1 MASHMEIRPADD
13 SLALTLAE
21 AAYSKAGM
29 HATYLTGTIAVD
41 NGDGSQTWLGG
52 GAAEPMPGTGGL
64 IPFVGDTTPPG
75 RPIGVSATSSLEV
88 ACARWD
94 GELEDGIPAD
104 FDHVELF
111 AKPDSTGETVDL
123 GALRG
128 RGEITTGI
136 LPVGD
141 VVEIWAIAYD
151 CAHDANGLSAPN
163 ASEESDHAT
172 IIIAPVVSQKD
183 LNDAADEIL
192 AAAKTDADGQ
202 IKKVSDGLD
211 AANKRIDA
219 NTDAAD
225 ALQKQQKQLSDDL
238 DRKSSEILAAAK
250 KDTSDQVGQVSSDL
264 EQARKDIDAN
274 AKTFTGTARGATIIG
289 SEFRDSEDP
298 RAAHVKINASGMYL
312 GNGLAYSVSTG
323 TLNIKGAVQSGG
335 TISGGTISGGTITG
349 AVIVGSEFRT
359 GTDPATSKV
368 KINASGMKLGS
379 KLSYDATTGTLW
391 MKGDIQSGSTIGA
404 VTITGATVQTS
415 SDRTTTDADG
425 TTKTIHVGVKMTA
438 GGIVAYDQAGNAK
451 LAIKTDG
458 SITMDGPILTNGRI
472 TAPILEGGVING
484 GVITGTKIQS
494 NTSEKTGFKLTG
506 GALDFW
512 NEKGENT
519 VHLNGKAN
527 TLAGSFATAL
537 SGPRLEM
544 RNTTTEDGSVYGL
557 LECYDASSTA
567 WYVQGQS
574 RGFNTSQPDPGAY
587 RRLNIGINPDNSEL
601 SVVRYNSGASRVVME
616 AGRVDINGSD
626 GWAQQ
631 VGGLG
636 VYVNN
641 VRIDPVIYTDIS
653 DWFVPASGWTAY
665 CGDSGKDPRSHMTVI
680 GNTCYMQLELQR
692 ADRKSVTFQS
702 GDYWDIGYFKTEFI
716 PKIGL
721 NVPCI
726 FNNGLYGGAFVP
738 GNTSPSNTTGING
751 DGNYLR
757 GHLRVG
763 VRQTNDAWWVSVF
776 MMYTL

>member
-94 GELEDGIPAD
+94 GELEGGIPAD

-349 AVIVGSEFRT
+349 AVIIGSEFRT

-512 NEKGENT
+512 DEKGENT

-544 RNTTTEDGSVYGL
+544 RNTTTEDGSVCGL

-587 RRLNIGINPDNSEL
+587 RRLNIGINPDNSPL
-601 SVVRYNSGASRVVME
+601 S
-616 AGRVDINGSD
+616 
-626 GWAQQ
+626 
-631 VGGLG
+631 
-636 VYVNN
+636 
-641 VRIDPVIYTDIS
+641 
-653 DWFVPASGWTAY
+653 
-665 CGDSGKDPRSHMTVI
+665 
-680 GNTCYMQLELQR
+680 
-692 ADRKSVTFQS
+692 
-702 GDYWDIGYFKTEFI
+702 
-716 PKIGL
+716 
-721 NVPCI
+721 
-726 FNNGLYGGAFVP
+726 
-738 GNTSPSNTTGING
+738 
-751 DGNYLR
+751 
-757 GHLRVG
+757 
-763 VRQTNDAWWVSVF
+763 
-776 MMYTL
+776 

>member
-94 GELEDGIPAD
+94 GELEGGIPAD

-183 LNDAADEIL
+183 LNDTADEIL

-298 RAAHVKINASGMYL
+298 NAAHVKINASGMYL

-335 TISGGTISGGTITG
+335 AISGGTITG
-349 AVIVGSEFRT
+349 AVIIGSEFRT

-368 KINASGMKLGS
+368 KINANGMKLGS

-512 NEKGENT
+512 DEKGENT

-544 RNTTTEDGSVYGL
+544 RNTTTEDGSVCGL

-574 RGFNTSQPDPGAY
+574 RGFNASQPDPGAY

-641 VRIDPVIYTDIS
+641 VRIDPVVYTDLN

>member
-64 IPFVGDTTPPG
+64 IPFVGDATPPG

-94 GELEDGIPAD
+94 GELEGGIPAD

-238 DRKSSEILAAAK
+238 DRKSSEILSAAK

-349 AVIVGSEFRT
+349 AVIIGSEFRT

-368 KINASGMKLGS
+368 KINANGMKLGS

-512 NEKGENT
+512 DEKGENT

-544 RNTTTEDGSVYGL
+544 RNTTTEDGSVCGL

-641 VRIDPVIYTDIS
+641 VRIDPVIYTDLN

-692 ADRKSVTFQS
+692 ADRKNVTFQS

>member
-163 ASEESDHAT
+163 ASEESDHST

-335 TISGGTISGGTITG
+335 TISGGTITGGTITG
-349 AVIVGSEFRT
+349 AVIIGSEFRT

-368 KINASGMKLGS
+368 KINANGMKLGS

-415 SDRTTTDADG
+415 SDRTMTDADG

-544 RNTTTEDGSVYGL
+544 RNTTTEDGSVCGL

>member
-29 HATYLTGTIAVD
+29 HATCLTGTIAVD

-335 TISGGTISGGTITG
+335 TISGGTITGGTITG
-349 AVIVGSEFRT
+349 AVIIGSEFRT

-368 KINASGMKLGS
+368 KINANGMKLGS

-544 RNTTTEDGSVYGL
+544 RNTTTEDGSVCGL

-751 DGNYLR
+751 DGSYLR

>member
-94 GELEDGIPAD
+94 GELEGGIPAD

-349 AVIVGSEFRT
+349 AVIIGSEFRT

-512 NEKGENT
+512 DEKGENT

-544 RNTTTEDGSVYGL
+544 RNTTTEDGSVCGL

-641 VRIDPVIYTDIS
+641 VRIDPVIYTDLN

>member
-349 AVIVGSEFRT
+349 AVIIGSEFRT

-544 RNTTTEDGSVYGL
+544 RNTTTEDGSVCGL

>member
-29 HATYLTGTIAVD
+29 HATCLTGTIAVD

-94 GELEDGIPAD
+94 GELEGGIPAD

-183 LNDAADEIL
+183 LNDAVDEIL

-238 DRKSSEILAAAK
+238 DRKSSEILVAAK
-250 KDTSDQVGQVSSDL
+250 NDTSDQVGQVSSDL

-312 GNGLAYSVSTG
+312 GGGFAYSVSTG

-349 AVIVGSEFRT
+349 AVIIGSEFRT

-438 GGIVAYDQAGNAK
+438 GGIVAYDRSGDTK

-544 RNTTTEDGSVYGL
+544 RNTTTEDGSVCGL

-641 VRIDPVIYTDIS
+641 VRIDPVIYTDII

>member
-335 TISGGTISGGTITG
+335 TISGGTITGGTITG
-349 AVIVGSEFRT
+349 AVIIGSEFRT

-368 KINASGMKLGS
+368 KINANGMKLGS

-544 RNTTTEDGSVYGL
+544 RNTTTEDGSVCGL

-665 CGDSGKDPRSHMTVI
+665 CGDSGKDPRSHMTVV

>member
-29 HATYLTGTIAVD
+29 HATCLTGTIAVD

-335 TISGGTISGGTITG
+335 TISGGTITGGTITG
-349 AVIVGSEFRT
+349 AVIIGSEFRT

-368 KINASGMKLGS
+368 KINANGMKLGS

-544 RNTTTEDGSVYGL
+544 RNTTTEDGSVCGL

>member
-94 GELEDGIPAD
+94 GELEGGIPAD

-183 LNDAADEIL
+183 LNDTADEIR

-298 RAAHVKINASGMYL
+298 RAAHVKINAGGMYL

-335 TISGGTISGGTITG
+335 AISGGTITG
-349 AVIVGSEFRT
+349 AVIIGSEFRT

-368 KINASGMKLGS
+368 KINANGMKLGS

-425 TTKTIHVGVKMTA
+425 TTKTIHVGVKMTV

-512 NEKGENT
+512 DEKGENT

-544 RNTTTEDGSVYGL
+544 RNTTTEDGSVCGL

-641 VRIDPVIYTDIS
+641 VRIDPVIYTDIG

-702 GDYWDIGYFKTEFI
+702 GDYLDIGYFKTEFI

>member
-13 SLALTLAE
+13 SLALALAS
-21 AAYSKAGM
+21 AAYAKAGS
-29 HATYLTGTIAVD
+29 HSTCLTGTIAVD
-41 NGDGSQTWLGG
+41 NGDGTQTWLGG
-52 GAAEPMPGTGGL
+52 GVAEPMPGVGGL

-94 GELEDGIPAD
+94 GELEGGIPAD

-111 AKPDSTGETVDL
+111 AKPDSTGKTIDL

-141 VVEIWAIAYD
+141 VVEIWAVAYD
-151 CAHDANGLSAPN
+151 CAHDADGLPAPN

-183 LNDAADEIL
+183 LADSASEIL
-192 AAAKTDADGQ
+192 AAAKTDTDTQVG
-202 IKKVSDGLD
+202 KVSD
-211 AANKRIDA
+211 
-219 NTDAAD
+219 
-225 ALQKQQKQLSDDL
+225 DL
-238 DRKSSEILAAAK
+238 A
-250 KDTSDQVGQVSSDL
+250 
-264 EQARKDIDAN
+264 QARKDIDAN

-298 RAAHVKINASGMYL
+298 SSAHIKFNASGMYL
-312 GNGLAYSVSTG
+312 GTGLAYSVSTG
-323 TLNIKGAVQSGG
+323 VLSIKGAVQSGG
-335 TISGGTISGGTITG
+335 SIS
-349 AVIVGSEFRT
+349 
-359 GTDPATSKV
+359 
-368 KINASGMKLGS
+368 
-379 KLSYDATTGTLW
+379 
-391 MKGDIQSGSTIGA
+391 
-404 VTITGATVQTS
+404 GATVTGAIVQTT
-415 SDRTTTDADG
+415 SDANR
-425 TTKTIHVGVKMTA
+425 GVKLTS
-438 GGIVAYDQAGNAK
+438 GGLIGYDQAGNAK
-451 LAIKTDG
+451 FTLKTDG
-458 SITMDGPILTNGRI
+458 SVKMDGPVMTNGRI
-472 TAPILEGGVING
+472 TAPILEGGTITG
-484 GVITGTKIQS
+484 GTITGTKIQS
-494 NTSEKTGFKLTG
+494 STSDKVGFKLTG

-512 NEKGENT
+512 DDQGENT

-527 TLAGSFATAL
+527 MLAGSFATAL

-544 RNTTTEDGSVYGL
+544 RNTTTDDGSVYGL
-557 LECYDASSTA
+557 LECHDSKAVA

-574 RGFNTSQPDPGAY
+574 HGFNTDQPDPGAY

-616 AGRVDINGSD
+616 AGRVDVNGSD

-641 VRIDPVIYTDIS
+641 VRIDPVIYTDLN
-653 DWFVPASGWTAY
+653 DWFVPAAGWTAY
-665 CGDSGKDPRSHMTVI
+665 AGDSGKDNRSHMTVV

-702 GDYWDIGYFKTEFI
+702 GDYCDIGYFKTEFI

-726 FNNGLYGGAFVP
+726 FNNGQYGGAFVP
-738 GNTSPSNTTGING
+738 GNTNPSNTTGING

-763 VRQTNDAWWVSVF
+763 MRQTSDAWWVSIF

>member
-94 GELEDGIPAD
+94 GELEGGIPAD

-349 AVIVGSEFRT
+349 AVIIGSEFRT

-368 KINASGMKLGS
+368 KINANGMKLGS

-472 TAPILEGGVING
+472 TAPILEGSVING

-512 NEKGENT
+512 DEKGENT

-544 RNTTTEDGSVYGL
+544 RNTTTEDGSVCGL
-557 LECYDASSTA
+557 LECFDASSTA

-641 VRIDPVIYTDIS
+641 VRIDPVIYTDLN

>member
-94 GELEDGIPAD
+94 GELEGGIPAD

-183 LNDAADEIL
+183 LNDTADEIL

-219 NTDAAD
+219 NTDTAD

-250 KDTSDQVGQVSSDL
+250 KYTSDQVGQVSSDL

-298 RAAHVKINASGMYL
+298 NAAHVKINASGMYL

-335 TISGGTISGGTITG
+335 AISGGTITG
-349 AVIVGSEFRT
+349 AVIIGSEFRT

-368 KINASGMKLGS
+368 KINANGMKLGS

-404 VTITGATVQTS
+404 ATITGATVQTS

-512 NEKGENT
+512 DEKGENT

-544 RNTTTEDGSVYGL
+544 RNTTTEDGSVCGL

-641 VRIDPVIYTDIS
+641 VRIDPVIYTDLN

-702 GDYWDIGYFKTEFI
+702 GDYRDIGYFKTEFI

-738 GNTSPSNTTGING
+738 GNTNPSNTTGING
-751 DGNYLR
+751 DGNYIR